1 MKSSL
6 RIGLAF
12 VGLVV
17 GGGFASGQ
25 EMMQFFT
32 SFGIYSIFGTIVAT
46 IGFAFLGM
54 NIAQIGYRLN
64 TSSHKEVVY
73 FLAGRTLGSILDI
86 LITVF
91 LFCVTVAMFAGTA
104 SAFRQVLGFDP
115 VIGSAFMVVLTVLTL
130 MLNIKSIINVI
141 AIAIPY
147 LLGLMLIIS
156 VFSILTTDLSLAEQ
170 TILAQ
175 QQRSAA
181 PNWLLGALLYV
192 SYNIASGVAMM
203 TVIGSTAS
211 SKRVAGLGGIFGGL
225 ILGALILLVNIALFA
240 KMDVVVGM
248 DMPIVEIAFNIHP
261 IIGILMAI
269 ALLAMIYSTAVGMMY
284 SFIVRLI
291 PPKDKVYRPTVV
303 FFGIIGFIASF
314 VGFTT
319 LVGQVYS
326 LMGYLG
332 FAIIAAITITWA
344 SKRN

>member
-1 MKSSL
+1 MKKSF

-32 SFGIYSIFGTIVAT
+32 SFGVYSVFGTILAT

-64 TSSHKEVVY
+64 TKSHKEVVY
-73 FLAGRTLGSILDI
+73 FLSGRTLGSILDI
-86 LITVF
+86 CITIF

-104 SAFRQVLGFDP
+104 SALRQVLGFDP
-115 VIGSAFMVVLTVLTL
+115 VIGSALMVVLTVLTL
-130 MLNIKSIINVI
+130 MLNIKSIINMI
-141 AIAIPY
+141 ALAIPY

-156 VFSILTTDLSLAEQ
+156 VLSILTTDLSLAEQ
-170 TILAQ
+170 TILAE

-181 PNWLLGALLYV
+181 PNWFMGALLYV
-192 SYNIASGVAMM
+192 SYNIATGVAMM
-203 TVIGSTAS
+203 TVIGSTAP
-211 SKRVAGLGGIFGGL
+211 SKKVAGMGGIIGGL
-225 ILGALILLVNIALFA
+225 ILGVLILLVNIALFA
-240 KMDVVVGM
+240 KMDVISGK

-284 SFIVRLI
+284 SFIVRFI
-291 PPKDKVYRPTVV
+291 SPKDKVYKPTVV
-303 FFGIIGFIASF
+303 FFGILGFLASF
-314 VGFTT
+314 VGFTV
-319 LVGQVYS
+319 LVGKVYS
-326 LMGYLG
+326 FMGYIG
-332 FAIIAAITITWA
+332 FAIMAAITLTWLT
-344 SKRN
+344 KRN

>member
-32 SFGIYSIFGTIVAT
+32 SFGIYSIFGIIVAT

-73 FLAGRTLGSILDI
+73 FLSGRTLGSILDF

-104 SAFRQVLGFDP
+104 SAFKQVLGFDP
-115 VIGSAFMVVLTVLTL
+115 VIGSAFMVILTVLTL

-141 AIAIPY
+141 ALAIPY

-170 TILAQ
+170 TILAE

-203 TVIGSTAS
+203 TVIGSTAP

-225 ILGALILLVNIALFA
+225 ILGVLILLVNIALFA
-240 KMDVVVGM
+240 RMDVVVGK
-248 DMPIVEIAFNIHP
+248 DMPIVEIAFNVHP

-291 PPKDKVYRPTVV
+291 PPKDKVYPPTVV

-332 FAIIAAITITWA
+332 FAIIAAITFKWA
-344 SKRN
+344 TNRN